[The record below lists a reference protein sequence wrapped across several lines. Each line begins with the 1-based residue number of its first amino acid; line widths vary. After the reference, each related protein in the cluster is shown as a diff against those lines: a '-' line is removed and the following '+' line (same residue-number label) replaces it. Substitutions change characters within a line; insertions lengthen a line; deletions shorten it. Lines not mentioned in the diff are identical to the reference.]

1 MSQPG
6 AYEREI
12 QDWRERRV
20 ARLREPWSWLSLVDR
35 QSLAHGPNEIGPGT
49 FTLAADGTVSFT
61 PRPGVPLPPG
71 RVTAAQPILFE
82 GRRYE
87 LLERGGATWIR
98 VRDPNAETRTSF
110 PGIRYFPVDARWRI
124 VARWEGYAK
133 PKEIRHDYEEGP
145 PGDTQTIPG
154 RAHFEIEGHA
164 LSLEPV
170 IEDSGR
176 RLHVLFGDRTN
187 REPDGSYPAGRFLY
201 TDLPQGNELVL
212 DFNKAFNPPCAFTDY
227 AACPLTPLE
236 HRLAVAI
243 PAGEKR
249 PA

>member
-20 ARLREPWSWLSLVDR
+20 ARLTEPWSWLSLVDR
-35 QSLAHGPNEIGPGT
+35 QSLSHGPNEIGPGT
-49 FTLAADGTVSFT
+49 FTLAADGTVSFA
-61 PRPGVPLPPG
+61 PRPGVALLPGP
-71 RVTAAQPILFE
+71 VTASQPLLFE

-87 LLERGGATWIR
+87 LLERGGASWIR
-98 VRDPNAETRTSF
+98 VRNPQAQTRTSF
-110 PGIRYFPVDARWRI
+110 AGIRYFPVDLRWRI
-124 VARWEGYAK
+124 VARWEAY
-133 PKEIRHDYEEGP
+133 PSTKEIRHDYEEGP
-145 PGDTQTIPG
+145 PGDTQRIPG
-154 RAHFEIEGHA
+154 RAQFEIDGQA

-201 TDLPQGNELVL
+201 TDLPEGDELVL
-212 DFNKAFNPPCAFTDY
+212 DFNKAFNPPCAFTDF
-227 AACPLTPLE
+227 AACPLTPME
-236 HRLAVAI
+236 HRLPVAI

-249 PA
+249 P